1 MPEVFNIL
9 EVGGNSVGKTSLI
22 NQFIHKKYEE

>member
-9 EVGGNSVGKTSLI
+9 VVGDNSVGKTSLI
-22 NQFIHKKYEE
+22 KQFIHEKYGE